1 MASKI
6 TAYSREGAD
15 AKFATKEVANK
26 DEQAAARLA
35 AKTAG
40 VNIVGWAVGSAAAL
54 AAVKGT

>member
-15 AKFATKEVANK
+15 AKFATKE
-26 DEQAAARLA
+26 
-35 AKTAG
+35 TAG